1 MYTAVSLGLNFVPA
15 KHFPPAWQK
24 IEENVRDQKFI
35 FCNLLLNSNARAW
48 QRFIAAVAFTSQ
60 LDSLHDFWNN
70 LRGGSFCAVLLILMG
85 KKKWLIMV
93 MIQTASF
100 IFMKPRNYG
109 IVVSRMIWV
118 LAIVGV
124 FILVTASKHF
134 VFVIFLHL
142 LAILLS
148 DPSPIILSSFVTH
161 WLTNWLTN

>member
-1 MYTAVSLGLNFVPA
+1 MSGLGSD
-15 KHFPPAWQK
+15 KTT
-24 IEENVRDQKFI
+24 EENVRDQKFI
-35 FCNLLLNSNARAW
+35 YYNVLLHNARAW

-85 KKKWLIMV
+85 KNRWLVMV

-100 IFMKPRNYG
+100 ISMKPRNYG
-109 IVVSRMIWV
+109 IVSWIIWV

-124 FILVTASKHF
+124 FMLVSASKHF
-134 VFVIFLHL
+134 VFVIFHHL

-148 DPSPIILSSFVTH
+148 DPSPIILSTLVTH
-161 WLTNWLTN
+161 WLTISELNWLTN